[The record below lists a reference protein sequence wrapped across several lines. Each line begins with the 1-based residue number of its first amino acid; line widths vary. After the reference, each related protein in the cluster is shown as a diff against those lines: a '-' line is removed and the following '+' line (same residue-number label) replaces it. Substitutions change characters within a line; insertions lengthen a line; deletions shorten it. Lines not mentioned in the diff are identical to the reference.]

1 MKNATTNT
9 PYDYASE
16 PDWVYT
22 KPNNPYGDNGA
33 IYMKTLIEWWRR
45 LLYGKPAFD
54 GYTFDVDQYR
64 PITEAD
70 YESVTALSSPAVTA
84 HRRRFKGSTTK

>member
-1 MKNATTNT
+1 MVIT
-9 PYDYASE
+9 
-16 PDWVYT
+16 
-22 KPNNPYGDNGA
+22 GA

-70 YESVTALSSPAVTA
+70 YESVTALSSPAVTVP
-84 HRRRFKGSTTK
+84 RRRFKGSTTK